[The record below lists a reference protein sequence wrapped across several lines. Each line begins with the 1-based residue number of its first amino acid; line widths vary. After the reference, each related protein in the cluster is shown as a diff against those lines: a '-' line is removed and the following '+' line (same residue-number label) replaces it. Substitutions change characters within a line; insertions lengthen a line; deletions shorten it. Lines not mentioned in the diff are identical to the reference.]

1 MMAADTDDPVVGRR
15 LRRHRS
21 GFAFSSSSLS
31 QSTATEGADPNELV
45 EAHAV
50 SLPVPT
56 RPTVD
61 TPPTPS
67 TPSGNADEF
76 NPRGRMEQVRQRA
89 SQYER
94 EYRLG
99 LLHRMMMRNIPL
111 DQIAA
116 DLNISISQVYRDR
129 EELRRRLREE
139 ARSLDIEELIGDSKG
154 FYEEAAALSL
164 RAASMPS
171 TPLPM
176 KLAAIRTGLAAK
188 NDMHRMFQT
197 AGVYDVLRFRAA
209 KDGTTGSDVRALMD
223 RTERLLSGEDG
234 LSLSDREADS
244 GSEENIEL

>member
-1 MMAADTDDPVVGRR
+1 MMAADADDPVVGRR

-21 GFAFSSSSLS
+21 GFAFSSSSIA
-31 QSTATEGADPNELV
+31 QSTATEGADPNAMV
-45 EAHAV
+45 EAHIA
-50 SLPVPT
+50 SLPVPS
-56 RPTVD
+56 RPQNPEG
-61 TPPTPS
+61 PPLT
-67 TPSGNADEF
+67 TSGNADEF

-99 LLHRMMMRNIPL
+99 LLHRMMMRSIPL

-139 ARSLDIEELIGDSKG
+139 ARSLNIEELIGDSKG

-223 RTERLLSGEDG
+223 RTERLLSGEED
-234 LSLSDREADS
+234 LRLSDREADS
-244 GSEENIEL
+244 GDDENIDL